1 MNKKEYIESNILKLI
16 HQWINIATG
25 AGAIVICALSLLD
38 YLVTPVNFK
47 TFLLYRIVAAI
58 GIFLVYLFNKR
69 KIYKNRQNVATIV
82 GAVIVATMVALM
94 IENFGG
100 HQSPYFAGIILTI
113 FFVVGLTSLDVKMS
127 IITSFIMYAIYLIP
141 ILSYDKISN
150 RPFFISANFFI
161 LSTIF
166 ATVAL
171 RYLIQK
177 RFISEFGLQ
186 YDLDQQKEQLA
197 KYSTHLEELVQ
208 KRTKDLSMSEQRFR
222 ALFDNANDGVVV
234 LDKDGIIINMN
245 NKFCELHGFDK
256 EALIGTHFKFL
267 EVEDHKEEKEERL
280 KRILD
285 GESLVFETEH
295 YKRDGSKILLEVS
308 SKGINIGGDLFVQ
321 SFHRDITEKKA
332 IQEQLMHSQK
342 MESIGQLAGGIAHN
356 FNNLLTAI
364 LGYAELLKEY
374 SDLDND
380 SKQKVNSIES
390 SARKAGILVSK
401 LLSFSRKETSEVL
414 PLNLNDVINDSVKLF
429 EGVLDKKIGLKT
441 NLSDNILTVEGDPN
455 QLEQVIM
462 NLMVNARDAMPDGG
476 LITIK
481 TSLAE
486 IERDRFNM
494 PSYII
499 PGKYVLLTISDT
511 GCGIP
516 KEITNRIFEPFFTTK
531 EKGKGT
537 GLGLAMVYGVIKD
550 HKGYITVQSEVG
562 KGSTFDVYLPVSGK
576 TAYKALKQKLFSVSG
591 HENILLVD
599 DEEEVLNFIKDILET
614 HGYKV
619 LPASNPLAAIDIFKK
634 LGSEIHLVISDIVMP
649 LMDGKELIKNLRAI
663 KPDIR
668 IIVVSGFCD
677 EAVNKDILKIDD
689 FLKKPF
695 EINQL
700 LSKVRRVLDAGIRNL
715 PPY

>member
-1 MNKKEYIESNILKLI
+1 WRYYNDNLLVKK
-16 HQWINIATG
+16 
-25 AGAIVICALSLLD
+25 LSL
-38 YLVTPVNFK
+38 
-47 TFLLYRIVAAI
+47 
-58 GIFLVYLFNKR
+58 
-69 KIYKNRQNVATIV
+69 
-82 GAVIVATMVALM
+82 
-94 IENFGG
+94 E
-100 HQSPYFAGIILTI
+100 
-113 FFVVGLTSLDVKMS
+113 
-127 IITSFIMYAIYLIP
+127 
-141 ILSYDKISN
+141 
-150 RPFFISANFFI
+150 
-161 LSTIF
+161 
-166 ATVAL
+166 
-171 RYLIQK
+171 
-177 RFISEFGLQ
+177 
-186 YDLDQQKEQLA
+186 YDLSKDKEQL
-197 KYSTHLEELVQ
+197 KVYSTQLEELVQ
-208 KRTKDLSMSEQRFR
+208 ERTKELSVSEQRFR

-234 LDKDGIIINMN
+234 LDKNGIIINMN

-256 EALIGTHFKFL
+256 ESLIGTHFKFL

-280 KRILD
+280 KRILE

-308 SKGINIGGDLFVQ
+308 SKGINIGGELYVQ

-332 IQEQLMHSQK
+332 IQEQLIHSQK

-374 SDLDND
+374 SDMDD
-380 SKQKVNSIES
+380 ESKQRVNSIES

-401 LLSFSRKETSEVL
+401 LLSFSRRETPEVL

-429 EGVLDKKIGLKT
+429 EGVLDKRIGLKT
-441 NLSDNILTVEGDPN
+441 NLSNNIPTIEGDPN

-486 IERDRFNM
+486 IERDRFNL
-494 PSYII
+494 PSYITS
-499 PGKYVLLTISDT
+499 GKYVLLTISDT
-511 GCGIP
+511 GSGIP

-562 KGSTFDVYLPVSGK
+562 KGSTFNVYLPVSGK
-576 TAYKALKQKLFSVSG
+576 TAYKTLKQKLFSVSG

-614 HGYKV
+614 NGYKV
-619 LPASNPLAAIDIFKK
+619 LPARNPLAAIDIFKK
-634 LGSEIHLVISDIVMP
+634 LGNEIHLVISDIVMP

-668 IIVVSGFCD
+668 IIAVSGFSD
-677 EAVNKDILKIDD
+677 EAVSKDILKIDD